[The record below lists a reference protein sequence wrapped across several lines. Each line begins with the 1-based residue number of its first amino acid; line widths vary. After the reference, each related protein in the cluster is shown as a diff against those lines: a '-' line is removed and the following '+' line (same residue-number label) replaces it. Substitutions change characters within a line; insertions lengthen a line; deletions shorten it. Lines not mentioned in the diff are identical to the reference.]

1 MPIEIENLLGKR
13 LKIEIIDGR
22 VVTGTFQ
29 CLGKSKTTHNMYNYF
44 LACEKDVHNM

>member
-1 MPIEIENLLGKR
+1 MTTEIESLLGKR

-29 CLGKSKTTHNMYNYF
+29 CLGKSNTAYKLFNYF
-44 LACEKDVHNM
+44 RASLKDIYV